1 MIYIPTQITVTNIS
15 SIGRF
20 MSEDDK
26 LMATF
31 RNIRQN
37 PTSNQATRIR
47 EAISLIQMKLV
58 KDFLITV
65 TDRLEKVT

>member
-1 MIYIPTQITVTNIS
+1 
-15 SIGRF
+15 